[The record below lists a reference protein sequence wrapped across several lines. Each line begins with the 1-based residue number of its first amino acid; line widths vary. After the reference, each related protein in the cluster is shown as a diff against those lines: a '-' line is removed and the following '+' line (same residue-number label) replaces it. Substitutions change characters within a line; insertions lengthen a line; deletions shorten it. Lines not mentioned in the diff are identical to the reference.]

1 MRLLRVLLSLALLA
15 CLLPL
20 LSMAAADIIGN
31 VYGCKV
37 DLTAA
42 HPCIVGGKDIGH
54 ALLTLGMMGYFLMAT
69 FPIAAGIVGAWILI
83 EVVAWIVRRQRTE
96 S

>member
-20 LSMAAADIIGN
+20 LSMAAADIIAN

-54 ALLTLGMMGYFLMAT
+54 TLLTLGMMGYFLMAT
-69 FPIAAGIVGAWILI
+69 FPIAAVIVGAWMII
-83 EVVAWIVRRQRTE
+83 EVVAWIVRRHRTE
-96 S
+96 G